1 MQQEGWMDPEKMNY
15 SKNLRRVALVRRV
28 IILMCI
34 AFIIG
39 MVIGGIGGYAL
50 KTYSVVQSSEQE
62 GGEEDAKSSV
72 GFRT

>member
-1 MQQEGWMDPEKMNY
+1 MQQEGATKKGGGDPEKMNY

-28 IILMCI
+28 IILVCI

-50 KTYSVVQSSEQE
+50 KTYLVA
-62 GGEEDAKSSV
+62 GH
-72 GFRT
+72 

>member
-1 MQQEGWMDPEKMNY
+1 MQQRREVDPEKMNY
-15 SKNLRRVALVRRV
+15 SKNLRRVALAKRV

-50 KTYSVVQSSEQE
+50 KTYSVAQSSNQE
-62 GGEEDAKSSV
+62 GGD
-72 GFRT
+72 